1 MEDWDRLNAEIGK
14 SLESAEVRDRLAP
27 GGLSE
32 LPGGTPER
40 FGDFVKS
47 EIAKWSRVVKESGA
61 KID

>member
-1 MEDWDRLNAEIGK
+1 
-14 SLESAEVRDRLAP
+14 VRERLAP

-40 FGDFVKS
+40 FGALVKS

-61 KID
+61 KVD